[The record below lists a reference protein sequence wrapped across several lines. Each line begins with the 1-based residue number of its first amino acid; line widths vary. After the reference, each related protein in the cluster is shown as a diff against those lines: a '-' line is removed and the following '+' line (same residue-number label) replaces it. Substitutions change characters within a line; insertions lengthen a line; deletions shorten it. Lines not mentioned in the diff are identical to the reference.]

1 MKIALASDL
10 HLEFGSI
17 ELVNDQNADVLI
29 LSGDIMV
36 AEDLHDHPR
45 DETPP
50 EVEKILGKRQQTAKR
65 YRDFLHR
72 CSVQFPHTIYV
83 AGNHEFY
90 HGKWHQTLDYLHEEC
105 SLYPNVYFLE
115 DQTKEINDVVFVG
128 GSLWTDMNGGDPL
141 TIYACDRSMNDYR
154 MIREDAAGFRK
165 LRPSDTVHRHKKS
178 LSYIKKTIE
187 SDTDKKYIVV
197 GHHSPTKQSV
207 KPEYQNDYHINGAYS
222 SDLSNFIL
230 EHPQI
235 KIWTH
240 GHTHDLFDYFVGTT
254 RIVCNPR
261 GYVGYEQ
268 CADKF
273 ELKFFEI

>member
-128 GSLWTDMNGGDPL
+128 VSLWTDMNGGDPL

>member
-128 GSLWTDMNGGDPL
+128 VSLWTDMNGGDPL
-141 TIYACDRSMNDYR
+141 TIHACDRSMNDYR